1 MRKYCR
7 TCGKNRPMYLYHK
20 DDSKYQIK
28 SNNGRTIECR
38 FCTFKRARIDGGLM
52 QRLEGKF
59 IFIPIGNIEIIKYVF
74 KK

>member
-7 TCGKNRPMYLYHK
+7 TCGKNRPMYLYHS
-20 DDSKYQIK
+20 DNSKYQIK
-28 SNNGRTIECR
+28 SAMGKVVNCR
-38 FCTFKRARIDGGLM
+38 FCTFKRIKEDKGIM

-59 IFIPIGNIEIIKYVF
+59 VFIPMGKIEIIKYIF

>member
-7 TCGKNRPMYLYHK
+7 SCGKNRPMYLYHK

-28 SNNGRTIECR
+28 SSMGKVVNCR
-38 FCTFKRARIDGGLM
+38 FCTFKRIKEDKGIM

-59 IFIPIGNIEIIKYVF
+59 VF
-74 KK
+74 KKMNLLETIKYILKK

>member
-7 TCGKNRPMYLYHK
+7 SCGKNRPIYMYHS

-28 SNNGRTIECR
+28 SNNGKCIECR
-38 FCTFKRARIDGGLM
+38 FCTFKRAKIDKGIM
-52 QRLEGKF
+52 QRLDNKF
-59 IFIPIGNIEIIKYVF
+59 VFIPMGNIEIIKYIF

>member
-7 TCGKNRPMYLYHK
+7 ACGKNRPMYLYHS
-20 DDSKYQIK
+20 DNSKYQIK
-28 SNNGRTIECR
+28 SNNGKCIECR
-38 FCTFKRARIDGGLM
+38 FCTFKRAKIDGGLM

-59 IFIPIGNIEIIKYVF
+59 VFIPMGRIEIIKYIF

>member
-1 MRKYCR
+1 MKKYCR

-28 SNNGRTIECR
+28 SNNGKCIECR
-38 FCTFKRARIDGGLM
+38 FCTYKRAKIDGGLM

-59 IFIPIGNIEIIKYVF
+59 IFIPMGNIEIIKYVL

>member
-1 MRKYCR
+1 MKKYCR

-28 SNNGRTIECR
+28 SNNGNCIECR
-38 FCTFKRARIDGGLM
+38 FCTYKRAKIDGGLM
-52 QRLEGKF
+52 QRLDNKFVFVPMGK
-59 IFIPIGNIEIIKYVF
+59 IEIIKYVL